1 MSGGSDIWGSVDAG
15 TYSDLEDDD
24 DDEDDELGP
33 RISATIKYVE
43 LPAKYDAPRVKLV
56 KLNEATCPGCITA
69 CRRSIALSTVS
80 IIFLVV
86 ASFDAV
92 LSVAVVRVRMLACS
106 LDDVI
111 RFCNH
116 HVLPRGAFSFTF
128 LVPGSA
134 SLVVLA
140 CVRRAFYWWT
150 LTQRTIVH
158 HSSSGGVFSRMRV
171 PLPLPRQVVRCLSTP
186 MISCSS
192 TAYLPFSSPVDS
204 SC

>member
-15 TYSDLEDDD
+15 TYSDLEDED

-92 LSVAVVRVRMLACS
+92 LSVAVVRVRMLAWRCYS
-106 LDDVI
+106 FLQS
-111 RFCNH
+111 RCFT
-116 HVLPRGAFSFTF
+116 PRRF
-128 LVPGSA
+128 LV
-134 SLVVLA
+134 
-140 CVRRAFYWWT
+140 
-150 LTQRTIVH
+150 
-158 HSSSGGVFSRMRV
+158 
-171 PLPLPRQVVRCLSTP
+171 
-186 MISCSS
+186 
-192 TAYLPFSSPVDS
+192 YLPCAGLCFT
-204 SC
+204 CGACMR